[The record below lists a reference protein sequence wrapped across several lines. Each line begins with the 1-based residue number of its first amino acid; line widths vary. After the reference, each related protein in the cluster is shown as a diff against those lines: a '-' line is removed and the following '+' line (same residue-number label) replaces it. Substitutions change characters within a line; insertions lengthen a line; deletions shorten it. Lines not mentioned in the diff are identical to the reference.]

1 MKGGAGSGSGM
12 SHQGYQGYQGYQ
24 GQARLSG
31 VSSVGCFQCT
41 NDCSQDQNAGGS
53 SDEAVVYDFDFG
65 DSVCASGTL
74 NVTFN
79 PFSIPDWITIVNSST
94 DYVRTLSASDPCRTD
109 GG

>member
-1 MKGGAGSGSGM
+1 MLIYSHKLLHTPALKGGAGSGSGIG
-12 SHQGYQGYQGYQ
+12 HQGYQGYQGYQ
-24 GQARLSG
+24 GHQGPSGG

-41 NDCSQDQNAGGS
+41 NDCSTQDQNAGGS

-79 PFSIPDWITIVNSST
+79 PLLYT
-94 DYVRTLSASDPCRTD
+94 
-109 GG
+109 